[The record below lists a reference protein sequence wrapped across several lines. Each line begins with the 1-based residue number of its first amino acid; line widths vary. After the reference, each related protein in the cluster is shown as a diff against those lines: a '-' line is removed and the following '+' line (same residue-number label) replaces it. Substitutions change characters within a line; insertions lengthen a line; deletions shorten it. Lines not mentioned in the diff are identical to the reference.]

1 MHYRWALTKCQST
14 NHYPVL
20 DVMISGCRFVL
31 ESKVE
36 YETYTRRIKFVG
48 NLVSDPGP
56 DVCWNARGKLLPLT
70 TVSAVY

>member
-1 MHYRWALTKCQST
+1 
-14 NHYPVL
+14 
-20 DVMISGCRFVL
+20 MISGCRFVL